1 MRFMEI
7 FRRWKDT
14 EAHSAQSVI
23 FSDGDPAEALYV
35 ILSGEVEL
43 RLHGDPLTMEGKGGV
58 IGEMAMIGSGR
69 HNTTATAVTEVKLAR
84 LDRQRLDELLSE
96 SIDFSMH
103 MVTVLANRLRM
114 VDGYITRQI
123 ENKG

>member
-7 FRRWKDT
+7 FRRWRDT
-14 EAHSAQSVI
+14 EEHPAQNVI

-35 ILSGEVEL
+35 ILSGEVDL
-43 RLHGDPLTMEGKGGV
+43 RLHGDPLTTEREGDV
-58 IGEMAMIGSGR
+58 IGEMAMIGSAQ
-69 HNTTATAVTEVKLAR
+69 HNTTATAVTDVKLAR
-84 LDRQRLDELLSE
+84 LDRQRLDELLGE

-123 ENKG
+123 ETKG